1 MTAKYY
7 TLLTEVGAAK
17 LANATALGVPLKLT
31 HMAVGDGGGTLPT
44 PNSKQVALVAEK
56 RRAALN
62 SLSIDPQNAS
72 QIIAEQVIPENEG
85 GWWIREVG
93 LFDETGAL
101 IAVANCPETYK
112 PQLQEGSGRTQTIR
126 MILIV
131 SSTAAVTLKIDPAIV
146 LATRKYVDDKVLELK
161 LYVDDQMARHIAAA
175 DPHPQYAPKASL
187 PYVIAETYSGEND
200 TAILQAAVNDAISKK
215 ALYVLFNR
223 DYNVTGTIW
232 NRQEVIFKGG
242 YSITGAGAYRMRIV
256 KGSEASMPVLF
267 NSTKGKL
274 PKLSSK
280 SSPVVVVVG
289 DSISTYQPNTV
300 DKVSSQY
307 QCIIDKI
314 KRDNPGKTPVFYNRA
329 IGGQLFKD
337 LDAIPT
343 GFVDWYTDHNKPWL
357 DYVSELNPDLVFVNM
372 GMNDSSGISV
382 AAVNSVINKIKAFP
396 SKPDIVM
403 STCMVPSTNGGGS
416 NNTAYGSKSAQE
428 GRDYAAGL
436 IRAACVRNNIPCVD
450 VNRVFNVMRDG
461 FDVLDSYN
469 VRLSGATVTNGAYIC
484 PVEARNWSAKFSLPD
499 RASYNANGSTL
510 AVRVG
515 SQSKETVFIQVHTD
529 NTLKLTLWN
538 ATGGTNVYVP
548 SQVIPDS
555 PHQITVEVYN
565 QKIRVYLSGTS
576 TDTLPAW
583 VNLYVGGGLYLP
595 AIGGYENNYSVGGL
609 TSIDEFNYGEHVKYL
624 PALTNTQVWGVGD
637 GTAGTKLPYGGNG
650 INHPTTMGISVF
662 ERAYDSCDFS
672 FSDGIF
678 SHEQSGGY
686 EVKNGRITRVWGL
699 IKPSDLTEQVDMRIT
714 WPVPVSSG
722 ALVFTASPGVL
733 SRSLTATNRTAKTIL
748 TCGLPDFDGVDVTFH
763 NLNLPLAGRYAAWE
777 LLIVH

>member
-1 MTAKYY
+1 MTKYLAIM
-7 TLLTEVGAAK
+7 TNQGAAK
-17 LANATALGVPLKLT
+17 LANAAALGIKLNLT
-31 HMAVGDGGGTLPT
+31 HLAVGDGNGALPT
-44 PNSKQVALVAEK
+44 PDPAQIKLVNQK
-56 RRAALN
+56 RIAPLN
-62 SLSIDPQNAS
+62 LLNVDPNNAS
-72 QIIAEQVIPENEG
+72 QIIAEQIIPENEG
-85 GWWIREVG
+85 GFWIREIG
-93 LFDETGAL
+93 LYDDDGDL

-714 WPVPVSSG
+714 WPVPVTSG
-722 ALVFTASPGVL
+722 ALVFVASPGVL
-733 SRSLTATNRTAKTIL
+733 SQSLSANNRTAKTIL
-748 TCGLPDFDGVDVTFH
+748 TCGLPDFTGVDITFH

-777 LLIVH
+777 LSIAH

>member
-1 MTAKYY
+1 MK
-7 TLLTEVGAAK
+7 
-17 LANATALGVPLKLT
+17 PLIPPINSPDNLF
-31 HMAVGDGGGTLPT
+31 HDGNP
-44 PNSKQVALVAEK
+44 V
-56 RRAALN
+56 
-62 SLSIDPQNAS
+62 
-72 QIIAEQVIPENEG
+72 
-85 GWWIREVG
+85 
-93 LFDETGAL
+93 TGAL
-101 IAVANCPETYK
+101 GTIVTADWLNDVQDATRGVQFELLYILQEAGIDPDKATTTQVHSALKKLFLSRSNPFADIKADGVDAVA
-112 PQLQEGSGRTQTIR
+112 
-126 MILIV
+126 
-131 SSTAAVTLKIDPAIV
+131 AA
-146 LATRKYVDDKVLELK
+146 LENLG
-161 LYVDDQMARHIAAA
+161 
-175 DPHPQYAPKASL
+175 L
-187 PYVIAETYSGEND
+187 PCVIAEAYSGADD

-289 DSISTYQPNTV
+289 DSISTYQPNTI

-372 GMNDSSGISV
+372 GMNDSSGISI

-469 VRLSGATVTNGAYIC
+469 VRMSGATVTNGAFVSQI
-484 PVEARNWSAKFSLPD
+484 EARNWSAKFSLPD
-499 RASYNANGSTL
+499 RASYNANNTPLS
-510 AVRVG
+510 VRVG
-515 SQSKETVFIQVHTD
+515 SKNNEAVFIQVHTD

-538 ATGGTNVYVP
+538 ATGGTNVYVS

-583 VNLYVGGGLYLP
+583 VNLYVGGGLYFP

-609 TSIDEFNYGEHVKYL
+609 NSIDEFNYGEHVKYL

-662 ERAYDSCDFS
+662 EKAYDSCDFS

-686 EVKNGRITRVWGL
+686 EVKNGRIIRIWGL
-699 IKPSDLTEQVDMRIT
+699 IKPSDLIEQVDLRIT

-733 SRSLTATNRTAKTIL
+733 SQSLTATNRTAKTIL
-748 TCGLPDFDGVDVTFH
+748 TCGLPDFNGVDVTFH

>member
-1 MTAKYY
+1 MTKYLAIM
-7 TLLTEVGAAK
+7 TNQGAAK
-17 LANATALGVPLKLT
+17 LANAAALGIKLNLT
-31 HMAVGDGGGTLPT
+31 HLAVGDGNGALPT
-44 PNSKQVALVAEK
+44 PDPAQIKLINQK
-56 RRAALN
+56 RIAPLN
-62 SLSIDPQNAS
+62 LLNVDPNNAS
-72 QIIAEQVIPENEG
+72 QIIAEQIIPENEG
-85 GWWIREVG
+85 GFWIREIG
-93 LFDETGAL
+93 LYDDDGDL

-131 SSTAAVTLKIDPAIV
+131 SSTSAVTLKIDPAIV

-215 ALYVLFNR
+215 VLYVLFNR

-372 GMNDSSGISV
+372 GMNDSSGISI

-436 IRAACVRNNIPCVD
+436 IRATCVRNNIPCVD

-662 ERAYDSCDFS
+662 ERAYDSCDF
-672 FSDGIF
+672 
-678 SHEQSGGY
+678 
-686 EVKNGRITRVWGL
+686 
-699 IKPSDLTEQVDMRIT
+699 PSLTESF
-714 WPVPVSSG
+714 P
-722 ALVFTASPGVL
+722 
-733 SRSLTATNRTAKTIL
+733 TNSQA
-748 TCGLPDFDGVDVTFH
+748 VT
-763 NLNLPLAGRYAAWE
+763 R
-777 LLIVH
+777 

>member
-1 MTAKYY
+1 MTKYLAIM
-7 TLLTEVGAAK
+7 TNQGAAK
-17 LANATALGVPLKLT
+17 LANAAALGIKLNLT
-31 HMAVGDGGGTLPT
+31 HLAVGDGNGALPT
-44 PNSKQVALVAEK
+44 PDPAQIKLINQK
-56 RRAALN
+56 RIAPLN
-62 SLSIDPQNAS
+62 LLNVDPNNAS
-72 QIIAEQVIPENEG
+72 QIIAEQIIPENEG
-85 GWWIREVG
+85 GFWIREIG
-93 LFDETGAL
+93 LYDDDGDL

-131 SSTAAVTLKIDPAIV
+131 SSTSAVTLKIDPAIV

-699 IKPSDLTEQVDMRIT
+699 IKPSDLTEQVHMRIT
-714 WPVPVSSG
+714 WPVPVTSG
-722 ALVFTASPGVL
+722 ALVFVASPGVL
-733 SRSLTATNRTAKTIL
+733 SQSLSATNRTAKTIL
-748 TCGLPDFDGVDVTFH
+748 TCGLPDFTGVDITFH

-777 LLIVH
+777 LSIAH

>member
-1 MTAKYY
+1 MTKYLAIM
-7 TLLTEVGAAK
+7 TNQGAAK
-17 LANATALGVPLKLT
+17 LANAAALGIKLNLT
-31 HMAVGDGGGTLPT
+31 HLAVGDGNGALPT
-44 PNSKQVALVAEK
+44 PDPAQTKLVNQK
-56 RRAALN
+56 RIAPLN
-62 SLSIDPQNAS
+62 LLNVDPNNAS
-72 QIIAEQVIPENEG
+72 QIIAEQIIPENEG
-85 GWWIREVG
+85 GFWIREIG
-93 LFDETGAL
+93 LYDDDGDL
-101 IAVANCPETYK
+101 VAVANCPETYK

-161 LYVDDQMARHIAAA
+161 LYVDDQMARHTAAA

-267 NSTKGKL
+267 NATKGKL

-289 DSISTYQPNTV
+289 DSISTYQPNTI

-307 QCIIDKI
+307 QSIIDKI

-372 GMNDSSGISV
+372 GMNDSSGISI
-382 AAVNSVINKIKAFP
+382 AAVKSVINKIKAFP

-484 PVEARNWSAKFSLPD
+484 PVEARNWSAKFSMPG
-499 RASYNANGSTL
+499 RASYNANGNTL

-515 SQSKETVFIQVHTD
+515 SQSNETVFIQVHTD

-576 TDTLPAW
+576 TDTLPGW
-583 VNLYVGGGLYLP
+583 VNLYVGGGLYFP
-595 AIGGYENNYSVGGL
+595 AIGGYEKSYSVGGL

-624 PALTNTQVWGVGD
+624 PALTNTQMWGVGD

-714 WPVPVSSG
+714 WPVPVTSG
-722 ALVFTASPGVL
+722 ALVFVASPGVL
-733 SRSLTATNRTAKTIL
+733 SQSLSATNRTAKTIL
-748 TCGLPDFDGVDVTFH
+748 TCGLPDFTGVDITFH

-777 LLIVH
+777 LSVAY

>member
-1 MTAKYY
+1 MTKYLAIM
-7 TLLTEVGAAK
+7 TNQGAAK
-17 LANATALGVPLKLT
+17 LANAAALGIKLNLT
-31 HMAVGDGGGTLPT
+31 HLAVGDGNGALPT
-44 PNSKQVALVAEK
+44 PDPAQIKLVNQK
-56 RRAALN
+56 RIAPLN
-62 SLSIDPQNAS
+62 LLNVDPNNAS
-72 QIIAEQVIPENEG
+72 QIIAEQIIPENEG
-85 GWWIREVG
+85 GFWIREIG
-93 LFDETGAL
+93 LYDDDGDL

-131 SSTAAVTLKIDPAIV
+131 SSTSAVTLKIDPAIV

-200 TAILQAAVNDAISKK
+200 TAILQAAVNDAIRKK
-215 ALYVLFNR
+215 VLYVLFNR

-256 KGSEASMPVLF
+256 KGNEASMPVLF

-289 DSISTYQPNTV
+289 DSISTYQPNTI

-372 GMNDSSGISV
+372 GMNDSSGISI

-469 VRLSGATVTNGAYIC
+469 VRLSGATVTNGAYIS

-565 QKIRVYLSGTS
+565 QKIRVYLSVTS

-714 WPVPVSSG
+714 WPVPVTSG
-722 ALVFTASPGVL
+722 ALVFVASPGVL
-733 SRSLTATNRTAKTIL
+733 SQGLSATNRTAKTIL
-748 TCGLPDFDGVDVTFH
+748 TCGLPDFTGVDITFH

-777 LLIVH
+777 LSVAH